1 MNFNQHVKRICIPE
15 DRDNSVLKITS
26 TEIEN
31 SEVDD
36 ETGEELVDYKSLW
49 RKPITVSFDPNGAE
63 GSVPDVNTR
72 YGLDWVVP
80 SIVVGDDV
88 LLYHPSNFDFV
99 GWSLDPTAPSD
110 KTGIGD
116 QFVFEPGSNGP
127 LDKDDFTMHAI
138 WNQQYPNLD
147 EYITVYEE
155 NGPVTNDSFTIPYDG
170 TYKFYVAS
178 GGGGG
183 AAWWRTHHHSHSEG
197 QGGYGYW
204 GTFECNLAKGD
215 VVKIPQIGGGG
226 AGDEHK
232 GGHGGSNGNAYGGD
246 GGDTDLYVSRKFH
259 VTMTGGNGGQAH
271 GGTSDGRD
279 GSLTRHDG
287 VDVVKERMLRWVLPN
302 AFGIPYAN
310 ELSAWA
316 ISGIQANNTKLPT
329 SNTNTYKNGKTYKE
343 FWTTYLKT
351 MPKFLDDFKGSVDLQ
366 YGNPDIFQT
375 VKKYRP
381 AWIHYNS
388 PDSKYKSSPE
398 IISLATTSVK
408 DLVDK
413 SNIWVKDADNKYTC
427 SFQDQSL
434 DDIAKMVIKN
444 YGVKST
450 DGNRGTA
457 SYKSA
462 TSGVHGC
469 VKILVK
475 AISKY
480 VVAWNGNGGTN
491 PSPNSTE
498 VEHTFAIRTA
508 ISTLPT
514 STRTGYTQNKW
525 WTSAAGGAEV
535 TLDTI
540 VNNSFTA
547 YAHWTPNTYTITWD
561 SQGGTAVSPWS
572 MSYGTTL
579 GSHGALPIPT
589 REGFEFDNWWTTAE
603 GGTQVT
609 ASTSVPASN
618 TTYYAHW
625 IDRYPSISVKFNA
638 NGGKIDGSDILG
650 TFGKINKTLAES
662 GIHLPELVEYPGYSF
677 DGWYTGRDD
686 GIKIDTSF
694 LIAEDLPE
702 IYMSGDQPEI
712 MFYAHYRSSSPESNL
727 LYNGSFYVQ
736 NTLHD
741 KHYYY
746 LSPQSGQ
753 LESTSLPLR
762 YDYAPGQVVVENM
775 NGKNITLKCTVSGDS
790 CNLKL
795 HVLQPGDQIS
805 DTTRL
810 VKSINN
816 ATGEIETTFTFPTDE
831 GKMVLEVEPLNGN
844 EVTIYPFTL
853 TYLR

>member
-15 DRDNSVLKITS
+15 DLSKSVLQITS

-36 ETGEELVDYKSLW
+36 ETGETLVEYKALW

-63 GSVPDVNTR
+63 GNVPDVNTR
-72 YGLDWVVP
+72 YGLDWEVP
-80 SIVVGDDV
+80 SIVAGDDA

-110 KTGIGD
+110 KTGTEE

-138 WNQQYPNLD
+138 WDQQDPNLD
-147 EYITVYEE
+147 EYITVYEKD
-155 NGPVTNDSFTIPYDG
+155 GPVTNDSFTIPYDG

-183 AAWWRTHHHSHSEG
+183 AAWWRTHNHSHKEG
-197 QGGYGYW
+197 QGGDGYW

-215 VVKIPQIGGGG
+215 VVKIPLIGGGG

-232 GGHGGSNGNAYGGD
+232 GGDGGSNSNAYGGD
-246 GGDTDLYVSRKFH
+246 GGSTDLYVSRKFH

-271 GGTSDGRD
+271 GGTYDGRD
-279 GSLTRHDG
+279 GDLTRHDG

-310 ELSAWA
+310 ELSTWA
-316 ISGIQANNTKLPT
+316 ISGIQNNNTKLPT
-329 SNTNTYKNGKTYKE
+329 SNTNTYKNGKTYE
-343 FWTTYLKT
+343 QFWTEYLKT
-351 MPKFLDDFKGSVDLQ
+351 MLKFLDDFKGSVDLQ
-366 YGNPDIFQT
+366 YGTPDIFQT

-381 AWIHYNS
+381 TWIYYNS

-408 DLVDK
+408 DLVGK
-413 SNIWVKDADNKYTC
+413 SNIWVKNADNKYTC
-427 SFQDQSL
+427 SFQNKSL

-444 YGVKST
+444 YGIKSN
-450 DGNRGTA
+450 DGQRGTA
-457 SYKSA
+457 AYKNA

-480 VVAWNGNGGTN
+480 IVTWNGNGGTS

-508 ISTLPT
+508 ISALPT

-579 GSHGALPIPT
+579 GSHGDLPIPT
-589 REGFEFDNWWTTAE
+589 REGFEFDNWWTSAE

-609 ASTSVPASN
+609 ASTSVPAAN

-625 IDRYPSISVKFNA
+625 NDNSSTGFHSILAINNNNCSCPFKQDNFSVTPA
-638 NGGKIDGSDILG
+638 NIEND
-650 TFGKINKTLAES
+650 LAY
-662 GIHLPELVEYPGYSF
+662 IRN
-677 DGWYTGRDD
+677 GRD
-686 GIKIDTSF
+686 GIK
-694 LIAEDLPE
+694 LNA
-702 IYMSGDQPEI
+702 Y
-712 MFYAHYRSSSPESNL
+712 
-727 LYNGSFYVQ
+727 
-736 NTLHD
+736 
-741 KHYYY
+741 
-746 LSPQSGQ
+746 
-753 LESTSLPLR
+753 
-762 YDYAPGQVVVENM
+762 EN
-775 NGKNITLKCTVSGDS
+775 
-790 CNLKL
+790 
-795 HVLQPGDQIS
+795 P
-805 DTTRL
+805 
-810 VKSINN
+810 N
-816 ATGEIETTFTFPTDE
+816 ATGFTITVKQWQSAD
-831 GKMVLEVEPLNGN
+831 
-844 EVTIYPFTL
+844 VTINYPIYVGASSNGFADADGILFQWTNDNQCGPNSTKTYYRNMSGEKFIGNNVTL
-853 TYLR
+853 FVSNTSGLNFDSTNCGIKDFDEFKLTKNGEVVISASVCVNWFYD